1 VARLAD
7 EDLAAM
13 RAAGLDRVH
22 IGFETGS
29 DRVLELM
36 DKGVTK
42 EVQVVAGRKIKAA
55 GMELSAYYMP
65 GLGGRELWE
74 ENALETADLMNE
86 MDPDFIRMRTLA
98 IPDRLEL
105 AEDVA
110 EGRFTKANDVENA
123 REILLFL
130 QHLEGIRSRIVS
142 DHVLNLVQDLEGRL
156 PEDRGQMISR
166 METFLALD
174 PGEQALYRLGRR
186 QGLFVGLSDMMD
198 PRLRSLA
205 ERLRDQ
211 LGVDAEN
218 IDFVTDQLVK
228 RFV

>member
-1 VARLAD
+1 
-7 EDLAAM
+7 
-13 RAAGLDRVH
+13 
-22 IGFETGS
+22 
-29 DRVLELM
+29 
-36 DKGVTK
+36 
-42 EVQVVAGRKIKAA
+42 
-55 GMELSAYYMP
+55 
-65 GLGGRELWE
+65 
-74 ENALETADLMNE
+74 
-86 MDPDFIRMRTLA
+86 
-98 IPDRLEL
+98 
-105 AEDVA
+105 
-110 EGRFTKANDVENA
+110 
-123 REILLFL
+123 
-130 QHLEGIRSRIVS
+130 
-142 DHVLNLVQDLEGRL
+142 
-156 PEDRGQMISR
+156 

>member
-1 VARLAD
+1 
-7 EDLAAM
+7 
-13 RAAGLDRVH
+13 
-22 IGFETGS
+22 
-29 DRVLELM
+29 
-36 DKGVTK
+36 
-42 EVQVVAGRKIKAA
+42 
-55 GMELSAYYMP
+55 
-65 GLGGRELWE
+65 
-74 ENALETADLMNE
+74 MNE